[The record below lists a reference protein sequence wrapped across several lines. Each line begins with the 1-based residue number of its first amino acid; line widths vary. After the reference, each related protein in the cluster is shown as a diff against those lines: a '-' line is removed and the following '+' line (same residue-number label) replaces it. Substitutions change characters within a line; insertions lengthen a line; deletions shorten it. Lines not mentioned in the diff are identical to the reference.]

1 MKKFSKKSLKK
12 KLNIAIV
19 AQVVNVNSGAR
30 APIELARALAV
41 RNNVWFFSYPYN
53 FDKSAAVH
61 LARSQIK
68 LKALPYRETNLI
80 GKLKNTVSLAAQ
92 LKNGSFDVISSDC
105 LLPLFLA
112 TVFSGKPVVSTYY
125 GLQKAI
131 LSDKVYPITL
141 NISLKLIEKIFDFL
155 SFLQQFMITNL
166 SSYSVAIS
174 KYSKNELWKI
184 YKKNAPVIYLGA
196 ISKTLKNE

>member
-53 FDKSAAVH
+53 FDKSAAVY

-92 LKNGSFDVISSDC
+92 LKNGSFDVISSHC

>member
-19 AQVVNVNSGAR
+19 AQEVNVNSGAR
-30 APIELARALAV
+30 APIELARALAIK
-41 RNNVWFFSYPYN
+41 NNVWFFSYPYN
-53 FDKSAAVH
+53 FNKSSS
-61 LARSQIK
+61 LYLTRSQIK
-68 LKALPYRETNLI
+68 LKSLPYRETSLT
-80 GKLKNTVSLAAQ
+80 GKIKNTVSLAAQ
-92 LKNGSFDVISSDC
+92 LKSGPYDLISSHC

>member
-30 APIELARALAV
+30 APIELARALAIK
-41 RNNVWFFSYPYN
+41 NNVWFFSYPYN
-53 FDKSAAVH
+53 FNKSSS
-61 LARSQIK
+61 LYLTRSQIK
-68 LKALPYRETNLI
+68 LKSLPYRETSLT
-80 GKLKNTVSLAAQ
+80 GKIKNTVSLAAQ
-92 LKNGSFDVISSDC
+92 LKSGPYDLISSHC

-131 LSDKVYPITL
+131 LSDKVYPKTL